1 MPSQKCPICG
11 KMAKYETPPDDAE
24 QYRCF
29 VCPVCGYFVISLM
42 AENHLAKFPIQDRM
56 YYSKKAKAVQKGQVL
71 IIQFLDDG
79 TEAMTMHRY
88 DDKAEWFG

>member
-11 KMAKYETPPDDAE
+11 KMATYEHPSDNSE

-29 VCPVCGYFVISLM
+29 KCPVCGYFVISLM
-42 AENHLAKFPIQDRM
+42 AEDHLAKFLLKDRM
-56 YYSKKAKAVQKGQVL
+56 YYSEKAKAAQEGQVL

-79 TEAMTMHRY
+79 SQALTIHRY
-88 DDKAEWFG
+88 DDKAEWFE

>member
-11 KMAKYETPPDDAE
+11 KMAKYQNPPDNAK

-29 VCPVCGYFVISLM
+29 MCPICGCFVISLM
-42 AENHLAKFPIQDRM
+42 AEDHLAKFSINDRM
-56 YYSKKAKAVQKGQVL
+56 YYSEKAKYAKEGKVM

-79 TEAMTMHRY
+79 SEALTMHRY
-88 DDKAEWFG
+88 DNKSEWFK